1 MKTALKAAGLFLAMT
16 LLTGIF
22 YPLLITGAAQLFF
35 DERAGG
41 SLIMKEGKA
50 VGSKLVGQN
59 FNKPEYFWP
68 RPSAIDYNPLPS
80 SGSNLGP
87 TSGALK
93 EKIDARRTRL
103 QAEPGEGVA
112 VPVDLL
118 CASGSGLDPHISP
131 EAASYQVERI
141 VRARGLDG
149 EAQKGLLL
157 LIDEHTEARTF
168 GLFGEP
174 RVNVL
179 KLNLALD
186 SLAHARP

>member
-1 MKTALKAAGLFLAMT
+1 MKTALKAAGLLLVMSF
-16 LLTGIF
+16 LTGIL
-22 YPLLITGAAQLFF
+22 YPLLITGAAKLLFPEQA
-35 DERAGG
+35 DG
-41 SLIMKEGKA
+41 SLVVKDNKVI
-50 VGSKLVGQN
+50 GSALVGQN
-59 FNKPEYFWP
+59 FVNVEYFWP

-87 TSGALK
+87 TSAALK
-93 EKIDARRTRL
+93 ENIDARRVKL
-103 QAEPGEGVA
+103 QQESGGSAE
-112 VPVDLL
+112 VPAELL